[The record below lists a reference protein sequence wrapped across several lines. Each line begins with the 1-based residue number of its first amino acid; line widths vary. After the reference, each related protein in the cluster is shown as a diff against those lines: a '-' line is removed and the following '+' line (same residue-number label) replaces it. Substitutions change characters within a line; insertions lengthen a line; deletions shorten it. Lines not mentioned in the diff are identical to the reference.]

1 VTSARKLYAN
11 RANARAS
18 TGPRTA
24 AGKKRATRNALRHGL
39 SLSVLGNPILSAEAA
54 NLAREIAGEGATP
67 DVVELARRVAEAQI
81 DLIRIREA
89 RHDLLSRDLNDP
101 EFKPHNY
108 FKDVDAMMISHL
120 RRFGPDVPFHLSK
133 HNMPI
138 GNRKGRKNL
147 HASCLISLRSS
158 LRWIVMN
165 GAHSRGVNLRSAR
178 LIRRGPRPLHLVQ
191 FLDDHFDR
199 SRTGH

>member
-108 FKDVDAMMISHL
+108 FKDVDAMMISHNAAL
-120 RRFGPDVPFHLSK
+120 RPGCATST
-133 HNMPI
+133 
-138 GNRKGRKNL
+138 
-147 HASCLISLRSS
+147 SRSTICR
-158 LRWIVMN
+158 LET
-165 GAHSRGVNLRSAR
+165 AR
-178 LIRRGPRPLHLVQ
+178 VGKICMHPV
-191 FLDDHFDR
+191 
-199 SRTGH
+199 